1 MKYKLIVLCVTVL
14 FVSNILFAENLG
26 GFSNSE
32 FRYGSNARE
41 FALAGALVAESNLG
55 FRQFSNPALLALIE
69 APEVGLSLFNMSLD
83 RSIQTFTYSRHL
95 PPKAGAG
102 ISIYRIGVDNII
114 GRNTIGETTGLYNN
128 SDIMGILTFG
138 VQFNKKLAIG
148 LNMKILHSNTGVK
161 DFLDKNIGS
170 NGVGIDLGIIYQINN
185 EINIGFRIQNIINKS
200 KWKYSL
206 YKDLSVIEESYS
218 INSPKVVTV
227 GAKYDILE
235 KLLFLLQ
242 VDVSLIPIIK
252 NPSGRYELGIVRS
265 ENDKILWRIPEDGY
279 IIRMGIEKEFENDF
293 ILRAGLHQANPV
305 IGFGIKISVWKDYNI
320 IWDYAVDPGVNKE
333 GTSHNFSWRIE
344 I

>member
-1 MKYKLIVLCVTVL
+1 
-14 FVSNILFAENLG
+14 
-26 GFSNSE
+26 
-32 FRYGSNARE
+32 
-41 FALAGALVAESNLG
+41 
-55 FRQFSNPALLALIE
+55 
-69 APEVGLSLFNMSLD
+69 
-83 RSIQTFTYSRHL
+83 
-95 PPKAGAG
+95 
-102 ISIYRIGVDNII
+102 
-114 GRNTIGETTGLYNN
+114 
-128 SDIMGILTFG
+128 MGILTFG

-252 NPSGRYELGIVRS
+252 NPKGLPINTASLDVYPMLFFTKFLLNAKLIPKKPPNKIKKTWHIKGIVPPAAS
-265 ENDKILWRIPEDGY
+265 IIYPPIL
-279 IIRMGIEKEFENDF
+279 F
-293 ILRAGLHQANPV
+293 IC
-305 IGFGIKISVWKDYNI
+305 
-320 IWDYAVDPGVNKE
+320 
-333 GTSHNFSWRIE
+333 
-344 I
+344 